1 MTGEDADLTC
11 RVLCVAVALAVLP
24 ALAAPEEP
32 ETGSALVRLGDGS
45 QVLLRS
51 WSLSYE
57 YSAWRR
63 GEGPAQAKTSRRPS
77 RDLWSGKRVAPT
89 TGFTLD
95 IQYDQRRTPAEEPR
109 ARVLGL
115 VLLAA
120 DGKKTTLKPE
130 PPHADLLLPGAEGM
144 IVSARSLDLLG
155 ETLAGTRREFCLL
168 SYSPFVE
175 CGAEPAQQVVKVQF
189 QP

>member
-1 MTGEDADLTC
+1 MTS
-11 RVLCVAVALAVLP
+11 RVLCAAVALAVLP
-24 ALAAPEEP
+24 AATAPRET

-57 YSAWRR
+57 YSVWRR
-63 GEGPAQAKTSRRPS
+63 GEAPAQAKTSRRPS
-77 RDLWSGKRVAPT
+77 RALWSGKRVVFT

-95 IQYDQRRTPAEEPR
+95 IQYDQRRTPPGEEAR

-120 DGKKTTLKPE
+120 DGKKTALKPE

-144 IVSARSLDLLG
+144 IVSPRSLDLLG

-168 SYSPFVE
+168 SYSPFVQ